1 MTRIGVEAA
10 PGRARLD
17 LTQGPISPR
26 VLQVTDS
33 GARVGLVATVA
44 LLLGG
49 DHLEIDLSV
58 GPGAWLE
65 IVETAGTVAY
75 DAGGVAS
82 SWTVRAKLAE
92 NAVLIWLGEP
102 FVVAQGANVRRN
114 TTIEL
119 ADGAVAC
126 LRETLVLGR
135 TGETGGIVRSTMSVG
150 VDGAPLLLE
159 DLELGAHRDLPGVI
173 GAARVVDSLALL
185 GTRAPAVPEM
195 LTGNRFELDGP
206 GTIVRHLGMSAA
218 SSPVGPIS
226 AAWRSAVWDQAGSAE
241 RLSH

>member
-1 MTRIGVEAA
+1 VTRIGVRAA
-10 PGRARLD
+10 PGRAKLD

-49 DHLEIDLSV
+49 DHLEIDISV

-82 SWTVRAKLAE
+82 SWTVRAQLAE

-102 FVVAQGANVRRN
+102 FVVAQGANVRRS
-114 TTIEL
+114 TSIEL
-119 ADGAVAC
+119 AEGAVAC

-135 TGETGGIVRSTMSVG
+135 TGETGGTVRSRMSVG
-150 VDGAPLLLE
+150 IAGATLLLE
-159 DLELGAHRDLPGVI
+159 DLELGAHRGLPGVI

-185 GTRAPAVPEM
+185 GTRAPADPEM

-206 GTIVRHLGMSAA
+206 GTIARHLGMSAA
-218 SSPVGPIS
+218 SSPVGPIG
-226 AAWRSAVWDQAGSAE
+226 AAWRSAVWDQTVSAATT
-241 RLSH
+241 S

>member
-1 MTRIGVEAA
+1 VTRIGIRAT

-33 GARVGLVATVA
+33 GARIGLVATVA
-44 LLLGG
+44 LLLGD
-49 DHLEIDLSV
+49 DHLEIDISV
-58 GPGAWLE
+58 GPGARLE

-82 SWTVRAKLAE
+82 SWTVRAQLAE
-92 NAVLIWLGEP
+92 RAVLIWLGEP
-102 FVVAQGANVRRN
+102 FVVAQGANVRRS
-114 TTIEL
+114 TSIEL

-135 TGETGGIVRSTMSVG
+135 TGETGGNVRSRMSVD
-150 VDGAPLLLE
+150 VDGAPLLVE
-159 DLELGAHRDLPGVI
+159 DLQLGVDRALPGVI

-185 GTRAPAVPEM
+185 GTRAPAGPEM

-206 GTIVRHLGMSAA
+206 GTIARHLGMSAA
-218 SSPVGPIS
+218 SSPIGPIS
-226 AAWRSAVWDQAGSAE
+226 AAWGSAVWDRAVSAATT
-241 RLSH
+241 S